1 MVMICLLLGI
11 IHFPS
16 DICYQMEVWI
26 FLEEMGVTRLPDEGS
41 DDVSLMDCKFSE
53 HHIFMN
59 GLYIYII
66 YNGYILYIMVVL
78 RKSSIPTAY
87 SLLVNDSSNFTTRF
101 SSVIC

>member
-16 DICYQMEVWI
+16 DICYRMEVWI

-53 HHIFMN
+53 HHIFMS
-59 GLYIYII
+59 GLYI
-66 YNGYILYIMVVL
+66 YILYIMVVL

-101 SSVIC
+101 SSVRC